1 MVPSQRGAAQPSC
14 KATVMSTVLT
24 IHLVV
29 AYIVALFALFIGWVP
44 LGRRVMVA
52 IIGIQVAVGIVAAGI
67 AGASHLALPNT
78 IALHIVLALV
88 AMGFYIAA
96 RRIGER
102 AGSANALILSALG
115 FLAVIATIF
124 IGLRMVPN
132 YLHG

>member
-1 MVPSQRGAAQPSC
+1 MTS
-14 KATVMSTVLT
+14 VLT

-44 LGRRVMVA
+44 LGRRVMAA
-52 IIGIQVAVGIVAAGI
+52 IIGIQVAIGIVAAGI
-67 AGASHLALPNT
+67 AGASHLTLPNT
-78 IALHIVLALV
+78 IVVHIVLALA

-102 AGSANALILSALG
+102 PGSANALILSALG
-115 FLAVIATIF
+115 FLAVIATIYV
-124 IGLRMVPN
+124 GLRMVPN